1 MAQAT
6 VNARP
11 MTAQVLNPGSVT
23 APAAGQGMVQ
33 VPPMMAPAGDG
44 QVVYGSPG
52 YSANANTGYAASYY
66 NWAVYVIWFL
76 VAAVLTW
83 IILYATKPAFV
94 RVRVDG
100 SLTDQLDTAKVLITS
115 IIVGLI
121 VLILVWLFRSRYN

>member
-6 VNARP
+6 INARP
-11 MTAQVLNPGSVT
+11 MTAQVLNPGMMVSQS
-23 APAAGQGMVQ
+23 APVQ
-33 VPPMMAPAGDG
+33 APPMVSPVPVNHDG
-44 QVVYGSPG
+44 ALMNQGAST
-52 YSANANTGYAASYY
+52 NTGYGASYY
-66 NWAVYVIWFL
+66 NWAIYVIWFL

-94 RVRVDG
+94 RVRIDG
-100 SLTDQLDTAKVLITS
+100 ALTDQLDTAKVLITS